1 MATSAD
7 ADRGAADAVMDTSF
21 FGHPRGLATLF
32 FTEMW
37 ERFSY
42 YGMRAILVL
51 YMVAPVA
58 TGGLGFNTAHAA
70 TVYGLYTGSVYAA
83 SIPGGWLAD
92 RYFGARLS
100 VLLGGLGIAAGNGF
114 LAFGSAPLFYLGLIV
129 IVAGTGLLK
138 PNVSVMV
145 GGLYQR
151 HDPRRD
157 AGFSIFYMG
166 INTGAILAPLL
177 CGYLAQRVNW
187 KLGFVASC
195 SVMVLGLFQ
204 FVGFR
209 RTLATVGGRP
219 RSGTSA
225 EPHGGNEPLDA
236 DAWRRIAAIAV
247 LFVFSAVFWMSFE
260 QAGSS
265 LNLFADQLTRNT
277 FLGFGFP
284 SSWFQ
289 SVEPIFVVL
298 LAPVFS
304 WLWIRLGAT
313 QPSSP
318 AKFAYGLLAAT
329 LAFVIITYAS
339 TLTGAGRVSPMWL
352 VIVYLCQAIGE
363 LLISPVGLS
372 TTTKLAPPK
381 IVGLMMGVWF
391 LSISAGNYLA
401 GMVAS
406 FYKPGPD
413 ALIAMF
419 GSVTVISLLS
429 ALILLSLIPF
439 MRRLMGTVH

>member
-1 MATSAD
+1 METSAD
-7 ADRGAADAVMDTSF
+7 TRRIAAQDRRF

-58 TGGLGFNTAHAA
+58 GGGLGFDTARAA
-70 TVYGLYTGSVYAA
+70 TIYGLYTGSVYAM
-83 SIPGGWLAD
+83 SIPGGWAAD
-92 RYFGARLS
+92 RFFGARLA
-100 VLLGGLGIAAGNGF
+100 VILGGICIAGGNGMIALGSTSMLYAG
-114 LAFGSAPLFYLGLIV
+114 LAAIV
-129 IVAGTGLLK
+129 IGTGLLK

-145 GGLYQR
+145 GGLYSQQ
-151 HDPRRD
+151 DARRD

-166 INTGAILAPLL
+166 INLGAILAPLL
-177 CGYLAQRVNW
+177 CGYLAQRVDW
-187 KLGFVASC
+187 RLGFATASG
-195 SVMVLGLFQ
+195 VMVLGLIQ

-209 RTLATVGGRP
+209 STLAGVGDRLAPHPTVRGARAHDP
-219 RSGTSA
+219 LTS
-225 EPHGGNEPLDA
+225 EE
-236 DAWRRIAAIAV
+236 WKRIAAIAV

-265 LNLFADQLTRNT
+265 LNLFADQLTRT
-277 FLGFGFP
+277 ALWSFSFP

-298 LAPVFS
+298 FAPVFS
-304 WLWIRLGAT
+304 WLWIRMGDR

-318 AKFAYGLLAAT
+318 AKFAYGLVAGAV
-329 LAFVIITYAS
+329 AFGIVAFAS
-339 TLTGAGRVSPMWL
+339 TLTGAGRVSPVWL
-352 VIVYLCQAIGE
+352 VVVYFFQAVGE

-372 TTTKLAPPK
+372 TTTKLAPPR

-401 GMVAS
+401 GLAAT
-406 FYKPGPD
+406 FYRPGGG
-413 ALIAMF
+413 ALVPLF
-419 GSVTVISLLS
+419 GSIALLTIVS
-429 ALILLSLIPF
+429 ALVLAALTPF
-439 MRRLMGTVH
+439 MRRLMGTVR